1 MIVNDRISEYIE
13 LLTDENSEYTENIRK
28 RALEDGVPIIRR
40 AGESFM
46 KTLLSMNKVND
57 ILELGTAVAYSALVM
72 AESCDAKITT
82 IENHPK
88 RIEKAKFN
96 IANSNYSDRINLIE
110 GDVTSVLQ
118 DLISEGK
125 KYDFIFVDAAKAQY
139 VNWLPSLKLLLRDR
153 AVLFSDNILQDGSI
167 VESRFA
173 IDRRYRTIHQRLRQ
187 YLHMLTHDR
196 DFTSSI
202 IPVGDGVALS
212 VFNGRINE

>member
-40 AGESFM
+40 AGESF
-46 KTLLSMNKVND
+46 
-57 ILELGTAVAYSALVM
+57 LELGTAVAYSALVM

-82 IENHPK
+82 IENYPK

-96 IANSNYSDRINLIE
+96 IANSNYSNRINLIE

>member
-82 IENHPK
+82 IENYPK

>member
-82 IENHPK
+82 IENYPK

-153 AVLFSDNILQDGSI
+153 AVLFSDNILQDGRI

-202 IPVGDGVALS
+202 ISVGDGVALS

>member
-82 IENHPK
+82 IENYPK

-153 AVLFSDNILQDGSI
+153 AVLFSDTILQDGSI

>member
-82 IENHPK
+82 IENYPK

-202 IPVGDGVALS
+202 ISVGDGVALS

>member
-82 IENHPK
+82 IENYPK

-96 IANSNYSDRINLIE
+96 IANSNYSNRINLIE

>member
-82 IENHPK
+82 IENYPK

-96 IANSNYSDRINLIE
+96 IANSNYSNRINLIE

-118 DLISEGK
+118 DLISEGNMIS
-125 KYDFIFVDAAKAQY
+125 YLWMPQ
-139 VNWLPSLKLLLRDR
+139 
-153 AVLFSDNILQDGSI
+153 
-167 VESRFA
+167 
-173 IDRRYRTIHQRLRQ
+173 RRS
-187 YLHMLTHDR
+187 M
-196 DFTSSI
+196 
-202 IPVGDGVALS
+202 
-212 VFNGRINE
+212 

>member
-28 RALEDGVPIIRR
+28 RALEDGGPIIRR

-82 IENHPK
+82 IENYPK

-96 IANSNYSDRINLIE
+96 IANSNYSNRINLIE

>member
-1 MIVNDRISEYIE
+1 M
-13 LLTDENSEYTENIRK
+13 
-28 RALEDGVPIIRR
+28 
-40 AGESFM
+40 
-46 KTLLSMNKVND
+46 
-57 ILELGTAVAYSALVM
+57 
-72 AESCDAKITT
+72 
-82 IENHPK
+82 
-88 RIEKAKFN
+88 
-96 IANSNYSDRINLIE
+96 
-110 GDVTSVLQ
+110 
-118 DLISEGK
+118 
-125 KYDFIFVDAAKAQY
+125 DAAKAQY

>member
-82 IENHPK
+82 IENYQK

-96 IANSNYSDRINLIE
+96 IANSNYSNRINLIE

>member
-82 IENHPK
+82 IENYPK

-96 IANSNYSDRINLIE
+96 IANSNYSNRINLIE

-153 AVLFSDNILQDGSI
+153 AVLFSDNILQAGSI

>member
-1 MIVNDRISEYIE
+1 
-13 LLTDENSEYTENIRK
+13 
-28 RALEDGVPIIRR
+28 
-40 AGESFM
+40 M

-82 IENHPK
+82 IENYPK

-96 IANSNYSDRINLIE
+96 IANSNYSNRINLIE

>member
-1 MIVNDRISEYIE
+1 
-13 LLTDENSEYTENIRK
+13 
-28 RALEDGVPIIRR
+28 
-40 AGESFM
+40 M

-82 IENHPK
+82 IENYPK

-110 GDVTSVLQ
+110 GDVTLVLQ

>member
-82 IENHPK
+82 IENYPK

-96 IANSNYSDRINLIE
+96 IANSNYSNRINLIE

-212 VFNGRINE
+212 VFNGRTNE